1 MAPRWAR
8 LEAEQE
14 RALVAAAG
22 SSAARERAAA
32 QRRLFELFRE
42 PLLGLCVHLCGNRA
56 TAEDALQEA
65 FISVFRALPGFRADA
80 RLSTWMYRIAA
91 REALRHRAREAAR
104 RSEPIDDEAAAPFAG
119 DPAVRREES
128 EALLRALD
136 RLSADHRMV
145 LSLFAV
151 DGLSHR
157 EIADI
162 LGVPEGT
169 VWSRLHGARKRLAA
183 ELEGAVPVARA
194 AAGPARRQA

>member
-1 MAPRWAR
+1 MASRSAT
-8 LEAEQE
+8 LDAAEE
-14 RALVAAAG
+14 RALIAAAG
-22 SSAARERAAA
+22 SSSAPERAAA

-65 FISVFRALPGFRADA
+65 FISVFRALAGFRADA
-80 RLSTWMYRIAA
+80 RLSTWLYRIAA
-91 REALRHRAREAAR
+91 REALRHRARETAR
-104 RSEPIDDEAAAPFAG
+104 RADPIDEEPAAPFAG
-119 DPAVRREES
+119 DPALRREES
-128 EALLRALD
+128 ELLGRALD
-136 RLSADHRMV
+136 QLSADHRMV

-183 ELEGAVPVARA
+183 ELARGRA
-194 AAGPARRQA
+194 